1 MNNPTV
7 SICCI
12 TYNHINFIRECLDGF
27 ILQKSN
33 FDLEILIFDD
43 ASTDGTQE
51 VIKEY
56 AFKHKNILTFLQ
68 TENQWQKKKSGL
80 LDFLFPNAKGKYIAF
95 CEGDDYWTDPLKLQK
110 QVDFL
115 EANQDYSLCFT
126 NSTIIFEGSDTTMPY
141 LKYNESK
148 ELSAFNIIKGG
159 GRVCPS
165 ASLVLRN
172 YFKDDP
178 FPDFLKTAMSGDR
191 ALAFF
196 LLSKGRIYALNYFS
210 CVYRK
215 HQGGIFTS
223 IKDDAA
229 KRLIYAVS
237 NIETLDSFDLYTSH
251 KYKKEI
257 KVAKS
262 KISKSILLKLNNLG
276 RLKSGYMMFRHL
288 NLEDLLSFSS
298 NFLKSFLKKIK
309 N

>member
-1 MNNPTV
+1 MKPLV
-7 SICCI
+7 SVCLI
-12 TYNHINFIRECLDGF
+12 TYNHSKYIRQAIDS
-27 ILQKSN
+27 ILMQQVD
-33 FDLEILIFDD
+33 FGWELVIADD
-43 ASTDGTQE
+43 FSTDGTREILQE
-51 VIKEY
+51 YKN
-56 AFKHKNILTFLQ
+56 KHPDFIQLILQPTNVGAGKNWL
-68 TENQWQKKKSGL
+68 KL
-80 LDFLFPNAKGKYIAF
+80 LSSANNKYIAYL
-95 CEGDDYWTDPLKLQK
+95 EGDDYWTDPLKLQK

-165 ASLVLRN
+165 ASLVFRN
-172 YFKDDP
+172 YFKDAP

-210 CVYRK
+210 CIYRK

-298 NFLKSFLKKIK
+298 NFLKSFLKK
-309 N
+309 